1 MPRRRAGFRVFRFV
15 ENNVL
20 NPDLYE
26 PEIRFIQDNTE
37 YAFLRLLVLHYRE
50 KQGEIAEIDI
60 HKIGR
65 FPILFSGDESMDHLI
80 FHSVTFLSWKIGQ
93 ERN

>member
-1 MPRRRAGFRVFRFV
+1 MPGVEPDSASSVFV

-20 NPDLYE
+20 NPYLCKL
-26 PEIRFIQDNTE
+26 EIWLIQDNTE
-37 YAFLRLLVLHYRE
+37 YAFLRLLVLHNRE
-50 KQGEIAEIDI
+50 KKGEIAEIDI

-65 FPILFSGDESMDHLI
+65 FPVLFSGNESMDHLL